1 VQSADDVRCIDA
13 ELCAIEGTLSLSH
26 RLCIIPWIETA
37 RGVMNAASIC
47 SASPRVAAVAFGAE
61 DFARDLQLPNEVRGK
76 IWRERAVH
84 MQAKCVNRCA
94 GQYESRRAANGAGA
108 CSDGRTLLWSAAPR
122 RAFCQV
128 QGQVEHGPKSRYS
141 L

>member
-1 VQSADDVRCIDA
+1 MQSADDVRCIDA

-61 DFARDLQLPNEVRGK
+61 DFARDLQLPNEVRGEYGGK
-76 IWRERAVH
+76 HVH
-84 MQAKCVNRCA
+84 GQAICVNHCA
-94 GQYESRRAANGAGA
+94 GQYE
-108 CSDGRTLLWSAAPR
+108 P
-122 RAFCQV
+122 
-128 QGQVEHGPKSRYS
+128 
-141 L
+141 